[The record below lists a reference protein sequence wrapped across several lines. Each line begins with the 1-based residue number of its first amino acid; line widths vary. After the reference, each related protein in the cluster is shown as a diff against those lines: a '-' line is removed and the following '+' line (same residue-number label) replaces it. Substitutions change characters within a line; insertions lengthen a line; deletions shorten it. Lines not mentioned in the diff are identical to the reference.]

1 MMMGLQLMMKIFLK
15 LFQNVLRFRIT
26 GGIERSRARSMRD
39 FEYIYNE
46 FDLFYMTDNDTIHDP
61 EFLNI
66 LRSIYIHHLKRL
78 KINFQLDCLTVFFT
92 TIHKILSTKM
102 MSYLLEN
109 MSWCKSML

>member
-15 LFQNVLRFRIT
+15 NFSQNVIEFHVT

-66 LRSIYIHHLKRL
+66 LRSIYESSSEKL
-78 KINFQLDCLTVFFT
+78 KINFQLDCLTVFST
-92 TIHKILSTKM
+92 TISKYYS
-102 MSYLLEN
+102 
-109 MSWCKSML
+109 